1 MAYDEI
7 DKAEEEKKR
16 GITINICHVGY
27 ETENRKYSHT
37 DCPGIRI
44 DFTHVFFPTF
54 SYILLIEHLAL
65 II

>member
-27 ETENRKYSHT
+27 ETETRKYSHT
-37 DCPGIRI
+37 DCPGIRF
-44 DFTHVFFPTF
+44 DFTHPDLGVP
-54 SYILLIEHLAL
+54 YL
-65 II
+65 